1 MSHGLGELEQ
11 LVLLAILR
19 LGDDAYGITVQQEIA
34 ERGARP
40 VSLGAVYSTLSR
52 LEEKGFV
59 GTRTGEPTPTRGG
72 RRKKLYA
79 VRASGREALRGSL
92 AAVRALSR
100 GLSAALERP

>member
-1 MSHGLGELEQ
+1 MGHGLGELEQ

-19 LGDDAYGITVQQEIA
+19 LGDDAYGITVQREIA
-34 ERGARP
+34 EARR

-59 GTRTGEPTPTRGG
+59 STRAGASTPTRGG
-72 RRKKLYA
+72 RRKKLYS

-100 GLSAALERP
+100 GLSAVL

>member
-1 MSHGLGELEQ
+1 MGHGLGDLEQ

-19 LGDDAYGITVQQEIA
+19 LGDDAYGIAVQQEIA
-34 ERGARP
+34 THGGRS

-59 GTRTGEPTPTRGG
+59 ATREGPPTPTRGG
-72 RRKKLYA
+72 RRKKLYT
-79 VRASGREALRGSL
+79 VRVSGREALRLSL

-100 GLSAALERP
+100 GLAPLLERS